1 MTTQTR
7 LFVTAGKIEAERI
20 FTMLEREFEED
31 GLPVSNAEIDEDRE
45 IFEVSV
51 YTFEPDEIEPRIRNV
66 LSLGFV
72 AIPDGKPL
80 GTFPGIAP
88 GSDTFGLELKR
99 EQVPDIDWV
108 AHSLEGLK
116 PVRAGRF
123 FVHGSH
129 DRDKRR
135 INELGIEIDAGQ
147 AFGTGHHGTTSGC
160 LDMISQVIRRE
171 HPRNALDLGTG
182 SAVLAIGIAK
192 LAPIRILATDIDPV
206 AVAVAQENVVKNGVA
221 ARIQTETA
229 TGFHHPAMRAAAP
242 FDLIVANILARP
254 LMQLAPEMRKH
265 LAWGGSLILSGI
277 LETQREKVLAAYR
290 VQGLFHMKTLR
301 REGWVTLHLKAKAT
315 H

>member
-7 LFVTAGKIEAERI
+7 IFITAAKIEAERV
-20 FTMLEREFEED
+20 FGMLERAFEED
-31 GLPVSNAEIDEDRE
+31 GLPISSAEVDEDRE
-45 IFEVSV
+45 IYEVSI
-51 YTFEPDEIEPRIRNV
+51 YTFEPDEIEARMKDV
-66 LSLGFV
+66 L
-72 AIPDGKPL
+72 
-80 GTFPGIAP
+80 
-88 GSDTFGLELKR
+88 GSDAFGLELRR

-160 LDMISQVIRRE
+160 LDMIGEVIRRD

-182 SAVLAIGIAK
+182 SAVLAIGIVK
-192 LAPIRILATDIDPV
+192 LAPIPVLATDIDPV
-206 AVAVAQENVVKNGVA
+206 AVAVARENVVKNGA
-221 ARIQTETA
+221 GARVKTETA

-254 LMQLAPEMRKH
+254 LMQLAPEMRRH

-277 LETQREKVLAAYR
+277 LETQRDKVLAAYR
-290 VQGLFHMKTLR
+290 VQGLFHVKTLR
-301 REGWVTLHLKAKAT
+301 REGWVTLHLKTTTAYRT
-315 H
+315 R

>member
-20 FTMLEREFEED
+20 FTMLEREFEDD
-31 GLPVSNAEIDEDRE
+31 GLPVANAEIDEDRE

-51 YTFEPDEIEPRIRNV
+51 YTFEPDEIETRIRDV
-66 LSLGFV
+66 L
-72 AIPDGKPL
+72 
-80 GTFPGIAP
+80 

-135 INELGIEIDAGQ
+135 INDLGIEIDAGQ

-301 REGWVTLHLKAKAT
+301 REGWVTLHLKAKAAY
-315 H
+315 

>member
-51 YTFEPDEIEPRIRNV
+51 YTFEPDEIEPRIRDI
-66 LSLGFV
+66 L
-72 AIPDGKPL
+72 
-80 GTFPGIAP
+80 
-88 GSDTFGLELKR
+88 GSDSFGLELKR

-135 INELGIEIDAGQ
+135 INDLGIEIDAGQ

-290 VQGLFHMKTLR
+290 VQGLFHINTLR

-315 H
+315 Y